1 MGLTDKQLEHELL
14 RSLARL
20 ERKIDAIG
28 PTPLRRRLDELRMEM
43 RKAILNFDQVK
54 YEGGK

>member
-1 MGLTDKQLEHELL
+1 
-14 RSLARL
+14 L
-20 ERKIDAIG
+20 ERKIDAVG

-54 YEGGK
+54 YEGGE